1 MDTPEK
7 EFEQLVERYK
17 ATIYSVCF
25 MYSSDKKET
34 DDIFQEVL
42 VNLWQSLKSFRKE
55 SGMKSWVYRI
65 ALNTCI
71 SYKRKKRIKTD
82 PLEIA
87 PEVFQYD
94 TSIGRQTSELHQ
106 RIISLEPVDRAIV
119 LLWLEDLSYEE
130 IGAITGITPKNVG
143 VRLVRIK
150 EKLKKMNGHDE

>member
-1 MDTPEK
+1 MDTSEK

-34 DDIFQEVL
+34 DDLFQEVL

-87 PEVFQYD
+87 PEVFQHE

-106 RIISLEPVDRAIV
+106 RIISLEPIDRAIV
-119 LLWLEDLSYEE
+119 LLWLEDLSYGE

-143 VRLVRIK
+143 VRLIRIK
-150 EKLKKMNGHDE
+150 EKLKKMNGHEE